1 MRRITYITSII
12 IMVLAFAFIGL
23 NLYWLIF
30 PTKVV
35 EFNQI
40 PFPVVNAD
48 KEVVAGGEL
57 QYVADLCKYI
67 EKEGTAT
74 TSFIDGVVWLT
85 GTVTTNKESG
95 CTSRI
100 QVARVPANLP
110 AGEYR
115 YRILLVYKLNPIRTE
130 SYVIETEEFLVV
142 K

>member
-1 MRRITYITSII
+1 MRRTTYFTSIMI
-12 IMVLAFAFIGL
+12 LVLALAFIGL

-30 PTKVV
+30 PTKIVS
-35 EFNQI
+35 FNQN
-40 PFPVVNAD
+40 PFPVVNPD

-57 QYVADLCKYI
+57 QYVADLCKYV
-67 EKEGTAT
+67 EKEATAT
-74 TSFIDGVVWLT
+74 TSFVGGVIWLT

-130 SYVIETEEFLVV
+130 SYIVETEEFLVI